1 MGPLLCRQVLFS
13 IDQLISIYRLI
24 WWCCKVRD
32 PMLGRVG
39 NPLLIVGV
47 EHRGLNI
54 GMPKHILDLVD
65 RGAALK
71 GDRGR

>member
-1 MGPLLCRQVLFS
+1 MGPRLGRHVLVPL
-13 IDQLISIYRLI
+13 DQLISTYLWI
-24 WWCCKVRD
+24 WWCGKVRD
-32 PMLGRVG
+32 PVLGRVG
-39 NPLLIVGV
+39 NPFLIVGV

>member
-1 MGPLLCRQVLFS
+1 MGSLLCRPVLLS
-13 IDQLISIYRLI
+13 IDPFISMYRLV

-32 PMLGRVG
+32 PVLGRVG
-39 NPLLIVGV
+39 NPFLIVGV

-65 RGAALK
+65 RGAVFES
-71 GDRGR
+71 DRGR

>member
-13 IDQLISIYRLI
+13 IDQLISIYRLV

-32 PMLGRVG
+32 PVLGRVG
-39 NPLLIVGV
+39 NPFLIVRV
-47 EHRGLNI
+47 EHGGLDI

-65 RGAALK
+65 RGAALQ
-71 GDRGR
+71 GDRGG

>member
-13 IDQLISIYRLI
+13 IDQLISIYPLV

-32 PMLGRVG
+32 PVLGRVG
-39 NPLLIVGV
+39 NPFLIVGV